1 MRSQFHVTEVCYHS
15 YLQQREH
22 RERWGTSLVVQ
33 WLRRCA
39 SKAGAQVRL
48 LDREL
53 RYQML
58 RGMAKNKQKYMKRE
72 AEELGVCA
80 V

>member
-1 MRSQFHVTEVCYHS
+1 M
-15 YLQQREH
+15 
-22 RERWGTSLVVQ
+22 VQ
-33 WLRRCA
+33 GLRRCA
-39 SKAGAQVRL
+39 SKAGAQVRP
-48 LDREL
+48 LDGEL